1 MKILFR
7 YGKMICF
14 DKKKKRV
21 LSFSQWSF
29 HTHICQ
35 QFIQCYTHIFDR
47 FMFVSVKSPILV
59 IHHYVLVLASKKK
72 TRWETCSHSSE
83 NRFNHPSRTSH
94 RFSHTGALSIGKI
107 KKTIFPFFVRPSV
120 RPSIGPFRFDFSS
133 NDDHPIQKIPF
144 CHLCFDIFSL
154 KILWFDHKRSTS
166 ISMIESCPRFTMIYS
181 AMILFIT
188 ILYLIKSMKK
198 NDILV

>member
-107 KKTIFPFFVRPSV
+107 KKTIFPSFVHPSV
-120 RPSIGPFRFDFSS
+120 HPSVHFDLISHRMMIIRFKKFLFAICAS
-133 NDDHPIQKIPF
+133 
-144 CHLCFDIFSL
+144 IFSHWKFFDL
-154 KILWFDHKRSTS
+154 ITNDQHRSLWLSLAHGLQWFIPQWFYSL
-166 ISMIESCPRFTMIYS
+166 RFYIWLSQWRRTMS
-181 AMILFIT
+181 
-188 ILYLIKSMKK
+188 
-198 NDILV
+198 